1 MANVSFS
8 KQKGTTPVADPALLG
23 PGQISD
29 VINRIFNYLGGPGPS
44 YGEGLVRPGTLEYG
58 GRVTPRASNL
68 LQGPNI
74 QARIAGEQPGAGA
87 TAPSETA
94 TGQLPLGIEQ
104 SPFFNL
110 FRSALT
116 DRFTPTTAED
126 QLLQDIMGQT
136 SSQFSRRGLGTSPIA
151 ASTTAAS
158 IAPALVQL
166 RQQQINS
173 LANALGQTL
182 QGQEWGLIQRAQD
195 IAGRFNTIQS
205 LLNFL
210 QFGKRTPIGSTGGG
224 GFSFGVGIGIPA
236 GGGGGGSSTPAV
248 GA

>member
-1 MANVSFS
+1 MSLSFN

-94 TGQLPLGIEQ
+94 IGQLPLGIEQ

-116 DRFTPTTAED
+116 DRFTPTTAEN

-136 SSQFSRRGLGTSPIA
+136 SSQFSRRGLGVSPIA

-182 QGQEWGLIQRAQD
+182 QGQELGLTQRAQD

-210 QFGKRTPIGSTGGG
+210 QFGKRTPIGNTGGG
-224 GFSFGVGIGIPA
+224 GFGFGVGIPIP
-236 GGGGGGSSTPAV
+236 GGGGGGGTPAV
-248 GA
+248 GS